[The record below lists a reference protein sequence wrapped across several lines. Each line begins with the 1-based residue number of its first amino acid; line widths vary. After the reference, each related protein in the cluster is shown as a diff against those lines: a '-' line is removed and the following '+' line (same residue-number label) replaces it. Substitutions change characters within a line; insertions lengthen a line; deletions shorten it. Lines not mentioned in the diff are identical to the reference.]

1 MTRKLNNTPRKESIL
16 KLRSEGKTY
25 NQIAQALGCSK
36 STIAYHCDGGK
47 EKRRVQN
54 STKKRKKI
62 CRKVSAF
69 KSRCARSN
77 YHNLLKYKVKNF
89 KKKISLRSKSHA
101 VVNNI
106 STNYSCQDVIDK
118 IGKNPVCYL
127 TGQAID
133 LNQPETY
140 NLDHIIPTS
149 KGGSNDLDNLQICL
163 KEANAAKGE
172 LTHEELYD
180 LCEKILSWKDK
191 KN

>member
-77 YHNLLKYKVKNF
+77 YHNLLNSYAYSTVCRRVFLGF
-89 KKKISLRSKSHA
+89 KTLGNQRFY
-101 VVNNI
+101 
-106 STNYSCQDVIDK
+106 STV
-118 IGKNPVCYL
+118 
-127 TGQAID
+127 T
-133 LNQPETY
+133 E
-140 NLDHIIPTS
+140 
-149 KGGSNDLDNLQICL
+149 
-163 KEANAAKGE
+163 
-172 LTHEELYD
+172 
-180 LCEKILSWKDK
+180 
-191 KN
+191 